1 MTYKYYPITGIPA
14 GRGPNGEVPLRQ
26 EIDDWSQKP
35 ENATQVILF
44 LLALRRFQDIPPDR
58 RESFFQI
65 AGTKTFFRPLTLL
78 EWTLKCSHPGIHG
91 MPYKSWDEPD
101 TTSAEVD
108 KKGYC
113 THANYLFP
121 PWHRP
126 YLLLFEAGS
135 RPVRPVHL
143 SLTDSATALRDY
155 DPRAY
160 SRVPTKHAC
169 VLAGRSRF
177 MAAPL
182 LGLGHEPKD
191 PRAGIAAESGRL
203 DAGKGYQTGLDGQ
216 PTVPVQD
223 AQQQKHGIRRRG
235 RC

>member
-14 GRGPNGEVPLRQ
+14 GRSPNGEVPLRQ

-65 AGTKTFFRPLTLL
+65 AG
-78 EWTLKCSHPGIHG
+78 IHG

-101 TTSAEVD
+101 TSLAEVD

-135 RPVRPVHL
+135 RPVRPVH
-143 SLTDSATALRDY
+143 S
-155 DPRAY
+155 
-160 SRVPTKHAC
+160 
-169 VLAGRSRF
+169 
-177 MAAPL
+177 
-182 LGLGHEPKD
+182 
-191 PRAGIAAESGRL
+191 
-203 DAGKGYQTGLDGQ
+203 
-216 PTVPVQD
+216 
-223 AQQQKHGIRRRG
+223 
-235 RC
+235 